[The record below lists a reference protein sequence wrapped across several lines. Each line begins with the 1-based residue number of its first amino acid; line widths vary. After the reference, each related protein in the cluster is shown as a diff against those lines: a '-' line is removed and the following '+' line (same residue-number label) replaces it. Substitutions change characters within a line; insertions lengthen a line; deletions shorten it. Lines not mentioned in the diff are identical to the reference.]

1 MDHPGKRSRKAQG
14 KNYSNT
20 SESET
25 EEYEISLKKQ
35 QANQINDKSFLQK
48 KRHSKEKEQKKKSP
62 FLGRDTPK
70 IDEKRKYINKEKKR
84 YSENDSTFDIQ
95 NLSNQNERIR
105 YLEEMVQKL
114 TEQNSIF
121 KNQLEQNKIE
131 FSLFQQKFEYQDF
144 KLKEQKLSQ
153 KRLEEDNF
161 RLQSSQKRL
170 EEDNS
175 RLQKSF
181 NEKISIENS
190 LYIKVDLLRAQV
202 RELNEF
208 HFQVKLRKLIKK
220 LIKYLFDEFYPDY
233 MFYNIRTKKM
243 KFEKFPLFLFDFKLE
258 DRKIIIG
265 ILNELLDKIYA
276 RAQNNDCIVHFVD
289 PRTENDPNLRRY
301 IWVFKDDYAFFE
313 YFHINEIGRHILLKN
328 YPKSLFH
335 EN

>member
-1 MDHPGKRSRKAQG
+1 
-14 KNYSNT
+14 
-20 SESET
+20 
-25 EEYEISLKKQ
+25 
-35 QANQINDKSFLQK
+35 
-48 KRHSKEKEQKKKSP
+48 
-62 FLGRDTPK
+62 
-70 IDEKRKYINKEKKR
+70 
-84 YSENDSTFDIQ
+84 
-95 NLSNQNERIR
+95 
-105 YLEEMVQKL
+105 MVQKL

-190 LYIKVDLLRAQV
+190 LYIKVDLLRDQV

-233 MFYNIRTKKM
+233 MFYDIRTKKM

-258 DRKIIIG
+258 DRKIIID

-289 PRTENDPNLRRY
+289 PRTENDPSLRRY

-313 YFHINEIGRHILLKN
+313 YFHISEIGRNILLKIIPRVYFMKIN
-328 YPKSLFH
+328 NFEFDKSIKELMSNF
-335 EN
+335 ERNTFYY

>member
-1 MDHPGKRSRKAQG
+1 
-14 KNYSNT
+14 
-20 SESET
+20 
-25 EEYEISLKKQ
+25 
-35 QANQINDKSFLQK
+35 
-48 KRHSKEKEQKKKSP
+48 
-62 FLGRDTPK
+62 
-70 IDEKRKYINKEKKR
+70 
-84 YSENDSTFDIQ
+84 
-95 NLSNQNERIR
+95 
-105 YLEEMVQKL
+105 MVQKL

-131 FSLFQQKFEYQDF
+131 SSLFQQKFEYQDF

-190 LYIKVDLLRAQV
+190 LYIKVDLLRDQV

-233 MFYNIRTKKM
+233 MFYNIRKK
-243 KFEKFPLFLFDFKLE
+243 K
-258 DRKIIIG
+258 
-265 ILNELLDKIYA
+265 
-276 RAQNNDCIVHFVD
+276 
-289 PRTENDPNLRRY
+289 
-301 IWVFKDDYAFFE
+301 
-313 YFHINEIGRHILLKN
+313 
-328 YPKSLFH
+328 
-335 EN
+335 

>member
-1 MDHPGKRSRKAQG
+1 
-14 KNYSNT
+14 
-20 SESET
+20 
-25 EEYEISLKKQ
+25 
-35 QANQINDKSFLQK
+35 
-48 KRHSKEKEQKKKSP
+48 
-62 FLGRDTPK
+62 
-70 IDEKRKYINKEKKR
+70 
-84 YSENDSTFDIQ
+84 
-95 NLSNQNERIR
+95 
-105 YLEEMVQKL
+105 MVQKL

-121 KNQLEQNKIE
+121 KNQLEQKKIE

-190 LYIKVDLLRAQV
+190 LYIKVDLLRDQV

-233 MFYNIRTKKM
+233 MFYDIRTKKM

-276 RAQNNDCIVHFVD
+276 RALNNDCIVHFVE
-289 PRTENDPNLRRY
+289 PRTENAK
-301 IWVFKDDYAFFE
+301 FKEVHMGF
-313 YFHINEIGRHILLKN
+313 
-328 YPKSLFH
+328 
-335 EN
+335 